1 MASGWMPSLFLPR
14 HRIGPAATAH
24 CALRQAQQ
32 RRRRDAKQGP
42 SLSEMSDDGPAPM
55 STVDDSGSDSDS
67 DSSDSSDGGE
77 AALEA
82 EVVAQR
88 AALAQSLH
96 NYDAHLGLIAAQR
109 ASGELEGVRAA
120 REGMSRVFPL
130 TPELWGEWLA
140 DEARLADTGAER
152 EGVLR
157 LYDRAVGDYLS
168 VTLWLEYCAFSE
180 ASRPQQPAA
189 TRALWERALGAC
201 GDHFARGAEVWA
213 AARAFEQRAAQ
224 GEGEGEGEGGR
235 GRVVA
240 LFKRQLRIPMGGLG
254 SVQAEFAALLGE
266 GGADGDGDERAGMAG
281 DTALQHDCAR
291 ALKVRIIS

>member
-1 MASGWMPSLFLPR
+1 
-14 HRIGPAATAH
+14 
-24 CALRQAQQ
+24 
-32 RRRRDAKQGP
+32 
-42 SLSEMSDDGPAPM
+42 MSDDGPAPM

-224 GEGEGEGEGGR
+224 GEGEGEGEVEGEGDGEGGR